1 MSEKAGRTGEQSV
14 YQSYLLRLWQAKEGK
29 GGWRASLESAQT
41 GERRGF
47 ASLDDLFDY
56 VRSQTRVG
64 SSPCSCAERDGK
76 DERSERREDLATRRI
91 KWHRSGPVRRRQQK

>member
-14 YQSYLLRLWQAKEGK
+14 YQSYLLRLWQANEVE

-47 ASLDDLFDY
+47 ATLDALFDY

-64 SSPCSCAERDGK
+64 SSPCSGGEREGK
-76 DERSERREDLATRRI
+76 TRGRKGGDELASR
-91 KWHRSGPVRRRQQK
+91 

>member
-1 MSEKAGRTGEQSV
+1 MSGKAGRTGEQSV
-14 YQSYLLRLWQAKEGK
+14 YQSYLLRLWQVNEGE

-47 ASLDDLFDY
+47 ATLDDLFDY

-64 SSPCSCAERDGK
+64 SSQFSCAEG
-76 DERSERREDLATRRI
+76 ERENDRWERR
-91 KWHRSGPVRRRQQK
+91 